1 MRSVS
6 AGRSREPAMTVA
18 PTGRVRFV
26 CEMVVQTARL
36 MVGVPD
42 YQTYVAH
49 RRSLHPDKPMMN
61 YEEFFRER
69 QTARYAIGKGRFRG
83 CC

>member
-1 MRSVS
+1 
-6 AGRSREPAMTVA
+6 MTEA
-18 PTGRVRFV
+18 ATGRVRFV

-49 RRSLHPDKPMMN
+49 RQSVHPDKPVMN

-69 QTARYAIGKGRFRG
+69 QDARYAIGKGRFRG